1 MITEDINFDKMV
13 HEQLRLFRKA
23 RKPLLEALDVRFLI
37 ALETDD
43 ATEKAAVIAEKQT
56 LRDVTEY
63 DFSALESVDD
73 IYTTWPSCLG
83 DISVREALL
92 DEER

>member
-1 MITEDINFDKMV
+1 MITDDINFDKMV
-13 HEQLRLFRKA
+13 YEQLRLFRKA
-23 RKPLLEALDVRFLI
+23 RRPLLEALDVRFLI

-73 IYTTWPSCLG
+73 LYTTWPSCLG
-83 DISVREALL
+83 DLSVRDALL
-92 DEER
+92 ADAR